1 MGMGLDQKQEKI
13 NSIRLTLYE
22 KCVNKIDDYFEY
34 RYKSDDMTGNRDFV
48 IAAIDDMTIK
58 LKEEIHKLWAR
69 LRRFTK

>member
-58 LKEEIHKLWAR
+58 LKEEIHKL
-69 LRRFTK
+69 